1 MGSVGAPGGP
11 PTGPGRAGRRRGGAA
26 PAARTE
32 LPLPRRAQ
40 GTRKTAPPP
49 GPARLVRQ
57 LSWTE
62 SEMPQ
67 KVRTKHVHGIHPY
80 FGKFVPQLVD
90 YFLDHDLKGARMI
103 CDPFMGSGTTLVQAN
118 ARGIPSIGMDI
129 SKFNAMLCNVKIA
142 RYDVAALGKEVNAIL
157 AETLSRA
164 ATTNLDS
171 FTGGSSRLCT
181 DSDYLNKWFHPD
193 ALHALLAFKELIPR
207 HRFQDV
213 LKIILTRAARSSRM
227 IAHYEVD
234 YPKEPRPTDYYCLKH
249 SRTCHPTKNAVVFL
263 KRYCRDVVGRLA
275 EFQGI
280 RRPVHTRAMHGDSS
294 TFDFSRTGASHV
306 MTSPPYIGLID
317 YHEQH
322 RYAYE
327 LLGIEDRSE
336 LEIGRRASG
345 TGKAATARYKSA
357 MSRTF
362 RNVSES
368 LRRGGVVVVIVNDR
382 MGLYEGILHDA
393 GLSVAKRLRRTVN
406 RRSGRRATGFD
417 EDMLVCRRHGD
428 S

>member
-1 MGSVGAPGGP
+1 M
-11 PTGPGRAGRRRGGAA
+11 
-26 PAARTE
+26 
-32 LPLPRRAQ
+32 
-40 GTRKTAPPP
+40 APPP

-142 RYDVAALGKEVNAIL
+142 RYDIAALGKEVDAIL
-157 AETLSRA
+157 AETISRA
-164 ATTNLDS
+164 SATSLDS
-171 FTGGSSRLCT
+171 FTGRSGRLCT

-207 HRFQDV
+207 HGFQDV

-249 SRTCHPTKNAVVFL
+249 SKTCHPTKNAVVFL
-263 KRYCRDVVGRLA
+263 KRYCRDVVSRLA
-275 EFQGI
+275 EFQI
-280 RRPVHTRAMHGDSS
+280 VRRPVHTRAMHGDSS
-294 TFDFSRTGASHV
+294 AFDFSRTGASHV

-327 LLGIEDRSE
+327 LLGIADRSE
-336 LEIGRRASG
+336 LEIGRRAGG
-345 TGKAATARYKSA
+345 TGKAATAKYKSA

-382 MGLYEGILHDA
+382 MGLYEDILHDA

-417 EDMLVCRRHGD
+417 EEMLVCRPDGH